1 MGRGGH
7 TKITPLKDAF
17 SSAIPHITSRHY
29 HLHKTTENIE
39 KQLKMPWR
47 SLEREREIGKPG
59 SEGLAQTYYVPSA
72 TVASV

>member
-39 KQLKMPWR
+39 KQLEMPWR
-47 SLEREREIGKPG
+47 SLERERDR
-59 SEGLAQTYYVPSA
+59 QTRLRGISTDNYVPTA